1 MADTNDKTEW
11 ESIIL
16 QNTSLYENHRYDWL
30 QTVAGQF
37 GLADIKADMHRVS
50 TDSYSYRSYGT
61 YRRSVLCDTSF
72 IKENETYLS
81 EEYIIN
87 NFYDI
92 NQTDY
97 TYGGIVLSYQFAT
110 NANEASLEDLFCEF
124 GYDFIKAIDTSIFV
138 NTNKPKY
145 FDNDTEVNGAWSI
158 LPIGAPYTYQTK
170 DEITGELK
178 YVTETV
184 EYDGT
189 YIPTVQELLD
199 GSLYI
204 IIKSGSLDPQK
215 IYFNNTY
222 LPSLFINDDKFPN
235 TLNVDPNS
243 KVIKEKYSKI
253 HVSSND
259 DTYIINEQQP
269 FKLCDIQ
276 KFERIACI
284 VSWDNIF
291 SIENIKEL
299 TDKMKEKGFNDN
311 EYDLL
316 TAAWAEYTFVR
327 KEVNGT
333 ETTENDKLIYYKH
346 NDSVL
351 FCNYSNAIKNP
362 TDYVFNNIKTP
373 SLHIG
378 TATSGTIKIDVYF
391 TVLLMLKGY
400 STTPQ
405 EVNPGT
411 DVDAYEFD
419 WWENSDDFE
428 EPETGDTYEPQLL
441 VKNSGDSST
450 PSNVGSI
457 SINVLEIQANPDT
470 HAEFINQNSWGF
482 KTKIQVLAVADGSV
496 SWNSTVQLCFD
507 AYNSSNILISN
518 APSSAAI
525 LFAPSLPILSGYKS
539 ELSSVANIT
548 LKDSYKG
555 TDVAYLKLNISKSTL
570 NGFSATDHRINAS
583 SFRYSLS

>member
-37 GLADIKADMHRVS
+37 GLADIKTDMHRVS
-50 TDSYSYRSYGT
+50 GSYSYRSYGT
-61 YRRSVLCDTSF
+61 YRRSILCDTSF

-189 YIPTVQELLD
+189 YVPTVQELLD

-316 TAAWAEYTFVR
+316 TAAWAEYTFMR

-333 ETTENDKLIYYKH
+333 ETTENDKLIYYYS

-362 TDYVFNNIKTP
+362 TEYAFNNIKTP

-457 SINVLEIQANPDT
+457 
-470 HAEFINQNSWGF
+470 
-482 KTKIQVLAVADGSV
+482 
-496 SWNSTVQLCFD
+496 
-507 AYNSSNILISN
+507 
-518 APSSAAI
+518 
-525 LFAPSLPILSGYKS
+525 
-539 ELSSVANIT
+539 
-548 LKDSYKG
+548 
-555 TDVAYLKLNISKSTL
+555 
-570 NGFSATDHRINAS
+570 
-583 SFRYSLS
+583 